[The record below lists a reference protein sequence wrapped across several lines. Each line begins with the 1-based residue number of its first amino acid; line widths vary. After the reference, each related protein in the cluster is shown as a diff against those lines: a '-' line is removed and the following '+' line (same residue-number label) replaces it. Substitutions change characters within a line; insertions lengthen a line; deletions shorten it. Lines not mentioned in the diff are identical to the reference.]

1 MDSQRRKELAKKK
14 KEQIIKKII
23 MGIKERIQA
32 ATSEK
37 EVDTLLQQGKCL
49 TDASEAIKRRWQR
62 VAEEALSRINKDKN
76 NAKKEKK

>member
-1 MDSQRRKELAKKK
+1 MCCHNAQSPVA
-14 KEQIIKKII
+14 IMAKII

-62 VAEEALSRINKDKN
+62 VAEEALRRINKDKN

>member
-1 MDSQRRKELAKKK
+1 MVKPTY
-14 KEQIIKKII
+14 I

-37 EVDTLLQQGKCL
+37 GVDALLEEGKGYK
-49 TDASEAIKRRWQR
+49 DASEAIKRRWKK
-62 VAEEALSRINKDKN
+62 VAEESLRRINKDKN

>member
-1 MDSQRRKELAKKK
+1 
-14 KEQIIKKII
+14 

-49 TDASEAIKRRWQR
+49 TNASEAIKRRWQR

>member
-1 MDSQRRKELAKKK
+1 
-14 KEQIIKKII
+14 

-49 TDASEAIKRRWQR
+49 TDASEATKRRWKKL
-62 VAEEALSRINKDKN
+62 AKEAFKRINIKKN
-76 NAKKEKK
+76 ESKKSD

>member
-1 MDSQRRKELAKKK
+1 
-14 KEQIIKKII
+14 
-23 MGIKERIQA
+23 MGIKERLQA

-49 TDASEAIKRRWQR
+49 TDAPEVTKRRWQR
-62 VAEEALSRINKDKN
+62 VAEKTLSRINKDKN

>member
-1 MDSQRRKELAKKK
+1 
-14 KEQIIKKII
+14 

-49 TDASEAIKRRWQR
+49 TDAPEVTKRRWQR
-62 VAEEALSRINKDKN
+62 VAKETLSRINKDKN

>member
-49 TDASEAIKRRWQR
+49 TNASEAIKRRWQR
-62 VAEEALSRINKDKN
+62 VAEEALRRINKDKN

>member
-1 MDSQRRKELAKKK
+1 
-14 KEQIIKKII
+14 
-23 MGIKERIQA
+23 MGLKERIQA

-49 TDASEAIKRRWQR
+49 TDAPEAIKRRWKK
-62 VAEEALSRINKDKN
+62 VAEESLRRINKDKN

>member
-1 MDSQRRKELAKKK
+1 
-14 KEQIIKKII
+14 

-49 TDASEAIKRRWQR
+49 TDAPEVTKRRWQR
-62 VAEEALSRINKDKN
+62 VAKETLSRINKDKN
-76 NAKKEKK
+76 NPKKKGKTSGNNS

>member
-1 MDSQRRKELAKKK
+1 
-14 KEQIIKKII
+14 
-23 MGIKERIQA
+23 MGIKERLQA

-62 VAEEALSRINKDKN
+62 VAKEALRRINIRKN
-76 NAKKEKK
+76 ESKKSD

>member
-1 MDSQRRKELAKKK
+1 
-14 KEQIIKKII
+14 

-49 TDASEAIKRRWQR
+49 TDASEATKRRWER
-62 VAEEALSRINKDKN
+62 VAQETLKQINKDRNDAK
-76 NAKKEKK
+76 KKEKR

>member
-49 TDASEAIKRRWQR
+49 TSASEAIKRRWQR
-62 VAEEALSRINKDKN
+62 VAEEALRRINKDKN

>member
-1 MDSQRRKELAKKK
+1 
-14 KEQIIKKII
+14 

-49 TDASEAIKRRWQR
+49 TDASEATKRRWKK
-62 VAEEALSRINKDKN
+62 AAKETLKRIDT
-76 NAKKEKK
+76 KK